1 MLRNRMQTRNYRF
14 VWLCG
19 ASSSS
24 QAVGVPHFNDG
35 ILGRF
40 EFLRSSPA
48 FFFNFAHDFCRLSP
62 LASLPKKVGSQV
74 MDEIHLFFDNE
85 DTLVRWVWRH
95 WKSYHKHS
103 FFSSNKMCLSRHFLS
118 ALQTTKTVS
127 FRKCKILILFNITGQ
142 PSNSVFLAT
151 NWFELLKW
159 HTTKWNV

>member
-14 VWLCG
+14 VWLCR
-19 ASSSS
+19 ASSS

-48 FFFNFAHDFCRLSP
+48 FFFQLCSWLLQTLTIGFTA
-62 LASLPKKVGSQV
+62 KKSGIKN
-74 MDEIHLFFDNE
+74 DGWDPPFFDNE

-159 HTTKWNV
+159 HTTKCNV